1 VITRREI
8 VTGGM
13 LTGALGGQ
21 SQSPARDSAGQR
33 DSDERAVGLLGEIRD
48 ELKRARP
55 NCHANDCP
63 EVERIRAEQRTFLK
77 GRSKFPDY
85 LDLGVEV
92 WDRVCDWHIE
102 RGLPLQVTRMVD
114 GRYSM
119 PFFQTFLVLRPD
131 VMNTYIGPGYDK

>member
-1 VITRREI
+1 MITRREM
-8 VTGGM
+8 VTGGV
-13 LTGALGGQ
+13 LTGALGVQ
-21 SQSPARDSAGQR
+21 SHSPARDSAGQR
-33 DSDERAVGLLGEIRD
+33 DSDDRTASLLGEIRD

-55 NCHANDCP
+55 NCSANDCP
-63 EVERIRAEQRTFLK
+63 EIERIRAEQRTFLK

-102 RGLPLQVTRMVD
+102 HGLPLQVTRMAD